1 MTWLKQGG
9 HLTNLNCF
17 PFIVKGWYF
26 ASDYDAKYGYDKDH
40 DKPMIRFLDIKYN
53 EIDKLLFSNEADRDS
68 FFDKIC
74 ESLQKPNSV
83 LEYDYEMYN
92 KVKQNDKN

>member
-1 MTWLKQGG
+1 MWLKQQGI
-9 HLTNLNCF
+9 LTNLNTF
-17 PFIVKGWYF
+17 SYIAKGWYY
-26 ASDYDAKYGYDKDH
+26 ASAYDAKYGYDKNH
-40 DKPMIRFLDIKYN
+40 DKPMIRLLDIQYN
-53 EIDKLLFSNEADRDS
+53 EMDKLLFSNEADRDS

-92 KVKQNDKN
+92 KEQID